1 MAGCGIDT
9 ACNRRAANTNVIM
22 SQSGPKD
29 TFQLDAV
36 STEASLRRR
45 LAEFAQS
52 DAFLRNPHLAD
63 ACRQL
68 WAADEKHGG
77 LVGQLWVEA
86 IFPSAS
92 SGLSLRDL
100 LQKGLICA
108 ELATQLERTDGIP
121 LDRGLYAH
129 QHAVIEAEAGTVGKS
144 RPAIVVTAG
153 TGAGKTEAFLL
164 PVLNALFREKRKPG
178 ESGVRAI
185 ILYPMNAL
193 VNDQVER
200 LYKWLAGQDLVTLF
214 HFTGETP
221 EDEAAAKKE
230 GYPRFDKSR
239 RRTRAEARR
248 SVPDVLVTNYS
259 MLEYMLCRPQD
270 AVFFGKAL
278 RIFVADEAHMYTG
291 TLAAEIAL
299 LLRRVLIRCGLPCD
313 SVLQIATSATLG
325 GDVREFAAKLFSK
338 DLINVQWIRG
348 ESVRPALPEAVAPDK
363 ACRPEDIQLDSL
375 EAAILVGE
383 DGLVEDASLAGV
395 ARSCVRPLVGLG
407 VIAETLQNK
416 MPASVLQHTLS
427 RSPIITQLENAL
439 WNSRSDGIL
448 RLRDLAT
455 ILWSSSNE
463 GAFSATARL
472 LQLGARARCNIND
485 LPLIPHKLHLMAR
498 APVTLSACMNARCST
513 EMSRLPL
520 GGRLVAEAMDQCP
533 DCGCAMLTLCRCD
546 RCGQDLCAGIH
557 RQDNTL
563 NLRPRWHTH
572 PQPPKTEY
580 WFVRLLASGGFPFDL
595 KSRLCEEDSSE
606 TANLERLTE
615 CPNCGADTIS
625 FQPIGFGDGLGLP
638 VVAETLLGAMPV
650 SPSCARS
657 SLPARGRRLLIFSDS
672 RREAAR
678 LGPLLTRNHEI
689 QLARALVGGL
699 LAKQAADQKSIDRL
713 RRDVSRLETD
723 LVDDPDLSP
732 AEKGDIEGELGEKRI
747 RLATVLDGLAIRK
760 WGNRLGAQP
769 LLAEFFHR
777 ESAVRHER
785 ALWDE
790 TAWDQNRLKNTG
802 RISEILAAEFASPA
816 WNRISLETLGLAE
829 VVYPGLA
836 DSSIPKEL
844 AGVLPEKIRACLSQA
859 WPSFLAALVDT
870 IRVDGAITLGNQILD
885 QTSHYFPLGVWVSL
899 KSRFRSGLIPFIGAT
914 ERARRTVFST
924 AVLRASGCSDDDLE
938 SLALTI
944 LKAAFDSLLALAKS
958 ETCDWIEAG
967 TRESADGND
976 VQAVRLVFGE
986 LYLRRPVEPYRCLI
1000 TGGVWPRSV
1009 RGQSPNA
1016 NGRSELVATDHAT
1029 LDADIRLGRA
1039 RHELFDNVTFQLGVW
1054 AEEHSAQL
1062 DSKENRRLQDLFSVG
1077 ARNILS
1083 ATTTLELGIDI
1094 GGLSGVMLGN
1104 VPPGKANYQQRGG
1117 RAGRRADGSSLVA
1130 TYARDN
1136 AYNQAVFR
1144 DFSAFFHRELRKPTV
1159 LLGRERFGRRHLHAY
1174 FMGEF
1179 FRAIYHPDSHV
1190 GAMRAFNSIG
1200 WLCGRPRLPIIQ
1212 PGSAIPEDGQYGPY
1226 EDLVK
1231 PSPWWLEGKAIAEQ
1245 FESFLQ
1251 FVGANPDTYQGSLS
1265 QLLTGTP
1272 ISISVPA
1279 IAAYCRDE
1287 FHKCWVSWSDEY
1299 DRLIFVWKSR
1309 RDEGKAPVLNAI
1321 AHQANVLWRKTV
1333 IEELGLRRF
1342 LPRYGFPIG
1351 LQSLTVPDDKESA
1364 REPVSLERDGILA
1377 VSEYVPG
1384 STILAGGKT
1393 FTSNGI
1399 VSFWDNDYREK
1410 EFGTRLWQ
1418 YACTDGHI
1426 WYSYWSEEP
1435 TSTCKA
1441 AGCLRPKLDMG
1452 KTLLVPRYGYSTAT
1466 WDPPSWSGKQER
1478 VGRAML
1484 VSTEFLNPGNKN
1496 TVDHS
1501 FGNIEGLKAT
1511 LCEGGEILATNGG
1524 TDALGFAICTRCGFA
1539 DSEVKTGSGRE
1550 KLPRRFDL
1558 HTSLRK
1564 KDGKCWGNKEAP
1576 VLRNHHLAAQQVT
1589 DLVQLDFGNLSSSP
1603 LSQRIVTTLG
1613 YALKQAGAERLEL
1626 DPREIGM
1633 TVCRVG
1639 SGNLW
1644 GLQLFD
1650 STAGGAGHVV
1660 ELFGQGRE
1668 WFDRSLSL
1676 MFRDKEHDDTCI
1688 TSCLRCLLTTAS
1700 QYDYELGLLAR
1711 RETRIRLSTLLDPP
1725 SGSTLSEP
1733 E

>member
-1 MAGCGIDT
+1 MIQNEQIDT
-9 ACNRRAANTNVIM
+9 
-22 SQSGPKD
+22 
-29 TFQLDAV
+29 FHLDAV
-36 STEASLRRR
+36 NTEASLRRR

-52 DAFLRNPHLAD
+52 DAFLRDPHLAD
-63 ACRQL
+63 ACRKL
-68 WAADEKHGG
+68 WERDEKHGG

-86 IFPSAS
+86 IFPSVS
-92 SGLSLRDL
+92 SGLSLRNL
-100 LQKGLICA
+100 LQTGLICA
-108 ELATQLERTDGIP
+108 ELATQLELTDGVP
-121 LDRGLYAH
+121 LDRPLYAH
-129 QHAVIEAEAGTVGKS
+129 QYAVIEAEAETVGGS

-164 PVLNALFREKRKPG
+164 PVLNALFREKRKPD

-200 LYKWLAGQDLVTLF
+200 LHKWLAGQDQVTLF

-230 GYPRFDKSR
+230 NYPKFDKSR
-239 RRTRAEARR
+239 RRTRAEARM

-270 AVFFGKAL
+270 AVFFGNAL
-278 RIFVADEAHMYTG
+278 SIFVADEAHMYTG

-299 LLRRVLIRCGLPCD
+299 LLRRVLIRCRLPCE

-325 GDVREFAAKLFSK
+325 GDVREFASKLFSK
-338 DLINVQWIRG
+338 DSMNVRWMRG
-348 ESVRPALPEAVAPDK
+348 ESVRPTLPEAVAPDK
-363 ACRPEDIQLDSL
+363 PCQPQDVQLDSL
-375 EAAILVGE
+375 EAATLVGK
-383 DGLVEDASLAGV
+383 DGLVEDAPLADV
-395 ARSCVRPLVGLG
+395 ARSCVRSLVGSG
-407 VIAETLQNK
+407 VIAETLLNK
-416 MPASVLQHTLS
+416 LPASVLQHTLS
-427 RSPIITQLENAL
+427 RSPVIAQLENAL
-439 WNSRSDGIL
+439 WNSRSEGIL
-448 RLRDLAT
+448 RLRDLAS
-455 ILWSSSNE
+455 ILWNSSDEN
-463 GAFSATARL
+463 AISATARL
-472 LQLGARARCNIND
+472 LQLGARARFNTSD
-485 LPLIPHKLHLMAR
+485 FPLIPHKLHLMAR
-498 APVTLSACMNARCST
+498 APVTVSACMNAQCNT
-513 EMSRLPL
+513 QESRLLL
-520 GGRLVAEAMDQCP
+520 GGRIVAEGVDKCP
-533 DCGCAMLTLCRCD
+533 DCGCATLTLCRCD
-546 RCGQDLCAGIH
+546 RCGQDILAGVH

-563 NLRPRWHTH
+563 NLRPRWHTS
-572 PQPPKTEY
+572 PQPPRTEY
-580 WFVRLLASGGFPFDL
+580 WFFRLLAAGGFPFDL
-595 KSRLCEEDSSE
+595 RSRLCEEDSSE
-606 TANLERLTE
+606 TAYLERLTA
-615 CPNCGADTIS
+615 CPNCEADTVS

-638 VVAETLLGAMPV
+638 VVAETLLAAMPV
-650 SPSCARS
+650 SPSSTRS
-657 SLPARGRRLLIFSDS
+657 WLPARGRRLLIFSDS

-689 QLARALVGGL
+689 QLGRALVAGL
-699 LAKQAADQKSIDRL
+699 LAEQAADTKSIDRL
-713 RRDVSRLETD
+713 KRDIGRLETD
-723 LVDDPDLSP
+723 LRDPGLSL
-732 AEKGDIEGELGEKRI
+732 AEKGDIEGELAEKRS
-747 RLATVLDGLAIRK
+747 RLATVQDGLAIGK
-760 WGNRLGAQP
+760 WENRLGAEP
-769 LLAEFFHR
+769 SLAELFHR

-790 TAWDQNRLKNTG
+790 RTWEQNRLKNMG

-836 DSSIPKEL
+836 SRTIPNEL
-844 AGVLPEKIRACLSQA
+844 AGVLPEKIRTCLSQA
-859 WPSFLAALVDT
+859 WPSFLFALVDT
-870 IRVDGAITLGNQILD
+870 VRVDGAITLGNPIMD

-899 KSRFRSGLIPFIGAT
+899 KSRFRRSLIPFIGAT
-914 ERARRTVFST
+914 ERARRTIFCSRL
-924 AVLRASGCSDDDLE
+924 LRASGCPATDLE
-938 SLALTI
+938 NLAPTL
-944 LKAAFDSLLALAKS
+944 LKAAFDSLLALARS
-958 ETCDWIEAG
+958 ETCNWLEVA

-976 VQAVRLVFGE
+976 AQAFRLVFEE
-986 LYLRRPVEPYRCLI
+986 LYLRRPLEPYRCVI
-1000 TGGVWPRSV
+1000 TGAVWPRSV
-1009 RGQSPNA
+1009 LGQSPNA
-1016 NGRSELVATDHAT
+1016 NGRSELVATNHSA

-1039 RHELFDNVTFQLGVW
+1039 RRELFDNVTFKIGVW

-1062 DSKENRRLQDLFSVG
+1062 NSKENRRLQDLFSIG

-1117 RAGRRADGSSLVA
+1117 RAGRRADGSSIVA
-1130 TYARDN
+1130 TYARGN

-1144 DFSAFFHRELRKPTV
+1144 DFSAFFHRDLRRPTV

-1174 FMGEF
+1174 LIGEF

-1226 EDLVK
+1226 EGLAK
-1231 PSPWWLEGKAIAEQ
+1231 PSSWWLEGKVIAEQ

-1251 FVGANPDTYQGSLS
+1251 FVGANPDTYQDSLS

-1272 ISISVPA
+1272 IFMSVPA

-1287 FHKCWVSWSDEY
+1287 FQKCWVSWSEDY
-1299 DRLIFVWKSR
+1299 DRLICAWKSR

-1393 FTSNGI
+1393 FTSNGL
-1399 VSFWDNDYREK
+1399 VSFWDNGSKEK

-1418 YACTDGHI
+1418 YACTAGHV

-1435 TSTCKA
+1435 ASTCKA

-1478 VGRAML
+1478 IGRAML

-1496 TVDHS
+1496 MVDHR

-1539 DSEVKTGSGRE
+1539 DSEVKNGSSRE
-1550 KLPRRFDL
+1550 NLPRQFDL

-1589 DLVQLDFGNLSSSP
+1589 DLVQLDFGYISGSA
-1603 LSQRIVTTLG
+1603 LSQRVVTTLG
-1613 YALKQAGAERLEL
+1613 YALKLAGAEKLEL

-1633 TVCRVG
+1633 TVCRIG
-1639 SGNLW
+1639 SGNDW
-1644 GLQLFD
+1644 GLQVFD

-1676 MFRDKEHDDTCI
+1676 MIRDKEHDETCI
-1688 TSCLRCLLTTAS
+1688 SSCLRCLLTTAS

-1711 RETRIRLSTLLDPP
+1711 KEARIRLATLLDAVC
-1725 SGSTLSEP
+1725 SS
-1733 E
+1733 

>member
-1 MAGCGIDT
+1 
-9 ACNRRAANTNVIM
+9 M
-22 SQSGPKD
+22 SQNKPKEM
-29 TFQLDAV
+29 FQLDAV
-36 STEASLRRR
+36 STEAFLRRR

-52 DAFLRNPHLAD
+52 NAFLRNPQLAD
-63 ACRQL
+63 ACRKM
-68 WAADEKHGG
+68 WEADEKSGG

-100 LQKGLICA
+100 LQTGLICA
-108 ELATQLERTDGIP
+108 DLVRQLESTQGVP
-121 LDRGLYAH
+121 LDRPLYAH
-129 QHAVIEAEAGTVGKS
+129 QHAVIEAEVKTVGKS

-164 PVLNALFREKRKPG
+164 PVLNALFREKRRPG

-200 LYKWLAGQDLVTLF
+200 LHKWLAGQDQVTLF

-221 EDEAAAKKE
+221 EDDAAAKKE
-230 GYPRFDKSR
+230 GYPKFDKSR

-270 AVFFGKAL
+270 AVFFGNAL

-291 TLAAEIAL
+291 TLAAEMAL
-299 LLRRVLIRCGLPCD
+299 LLRRVLIRCGV
-313 SVLQIATSATLG
+313 SGETILQIATSATLG
-325 GDVREFAAKLFSK
+325 GDVQEFAGRLFSK
-338 DLINVQWIRG
+338 DLTSVQWVRG
-348 ESVRPALPEAVAPDK
+348 ESVRPALPEPVAPVR
-363 ACRPEDIQLDSL
+363 ACRPHDIHLDAL
-375 EAAILVGE
+375 EAAVLVGQ
-383 DGLVEDASLAGV
+383 DGLVEDTALADV
-395 ARSCVRPLVGLG
+395 ARSCVGPLVGPE
-407 VIAETLQNK
+407 VIAETLQDE
-416 MPASVLQHTLS
+416 MPASVLRHTLS
-427 RSPIITQLENAL
+427 RAPIIAQLENAL
-439 WNSRSDGIL
+439 WNSRKEGIL
-448 RLRDLAT
+448 RLRDLAAA
-455 ILWSSSNE
+455 LWNSSDES
-463 GAFSATARL
+463 AISATARL
-472 LQLGARARCNIND
+472 LQLGSRARCSISE
-485 LPLIPHKLHLMAR
+485 LPLVPHKLHLMAR
-498 APVTLSACMNARCST
+498 APVTVSACLNARCSAQ
-513 EMSRLPL
+513 MSRLPL
-520 GGRLVAEAMDQCP
+520 GGRLVAEGVDQCP

-546 RCGQDLCAGIH
+546 RCGQDLVAGIH
-557 RQDNTL
+557 RTDNTL
-563 NLRPRWHTH
+563 NLRPRWHTRV
-572 PQPPKTEY
+572 QPPETEY
-580 WFVRLLASGGFPFDL
+580 WFVRLGDSGGFPFDL

-606 TANLERLTE
+606 TAWLERLTE
-615 CPNCGADTIS
+615 CPNCGADSGS

-638 VVAETLLGAMPV
+638 IVAETLLAAMPV
-650 SPSCARS
+650 SPSSARS
-657 SLPARGRRLLIFSDS
+657 WLPARGRRLLIFSDS

-713 RRDVSRLETD
+713 KRDVDRLGTD
-723 LVDDPDLSP
+723 LEGPNISP
-732 AEKGDIEGELGEKRI
+732 AEKGDLEGELREKRS
-747 RLATVLDGLAIRK
+747 RLSTVLDGLAIRK
-760 WGNRLGAQP
+760 WGHRLDSEP

-777 ESAVRHER
+777 ESAIRHEKT
-785 ALWDE
+785 LWDE
-790 TAWDQNRLKNTG
+790 KVWDQNRTRN
-802 RISEILAAEFASPA
+802 RERVNEILAAEFASPA

-829 VVYPGLA
+829 IVYPLLA
-836 DSSIPKEL
+836 ESAIPNEL
-844 AGVLPEKIRACLSQA
+844 AGMLPEEVRRWLSQV
-859 WPSFLAALVDT
+859 WPRFLAALLDT
-870 IRVDGAITLGNQILD
+870 VRVDGAVTLGSPILD

-899 KSRFRSGLIPFIGAT
+899 KSRFRNGLIPFIGAT

-924 AVLRASGCSDDDLE
+924 AVLRASGCPDADLE
-938 SLALTI
+938 RLAPQI

-958 ETCDWIEAG
+958 KTCDWIEVA
-967 TRESADGND
+967 TRESTDGNS
-976 VQAVRLVFGE
+976 VEAIRLVFAE

-1000 TGGVWPRSV
+1000 TGAVWPRSV

-1016 NGRSELVATDHAT
+1016 NGRSELVATTHGA
-1029 LDADIRLGRA
+1029 LDSDTRLGRM
-1039 RHELFDNVTFQLGVW
+1039 RRELFDNVTFQLGVW

-1062 DSKENRRLQDLFSVG
+1062 DSKENRRLQDLFSIG

-1104 VPPGKANYQQRGG
+1104 VPPGRANYQQRGG
-1117 RAGRRADGSSLVA
+1117 RAGRRADGSALVA

-1144 DFSAFFHRELRKPTV
+1144 DFSAFFHRDLRRPTV

-1174 FMGEF
+1174 LMGEF
-1179 FRAIYHPDSHV
+1179 FRAIYHPDAHV

-1226 EDLVK
+1226 EGLVN
-1231 PSPWWLEGKAIAEQ
+1231 PSPWWLEGKIIAEQ
-1245 FESFLQ
+1245 FECFLQ
-1251 FVGANPDTYQGSLS
+1251 FVSANPDTYQDSLRR
-1265 QLLTGTP
+1265 LLTGTT
-1272 ISISVPA
+1272 IGISVPVL
-1279 IAAYCRDE
+1279 AASCRDE
-1287 FHKCWVSWSDEY
+1287 FHKSWISWSEEY
-1299 DRLIFVWKSR
+1299 DRLIAAWKMR
-1309 RDEGKAPVLNAI
+1309 RDEGKTPVLNAI

-1351 LQSLTVPDDKESA
+1351 LQSLTIPDDKESA

-1399 VSFWDNDYREK
+1399 VSYWDNGSREK

-1418 YACTDGHI
+1418 YACTDGHV

-1441 AGCLRPKLDMG
+1441 AGCLRPKVDMG

-1484 VSTEFLNPGNKN
+1484 VSTEFLNPGDKN
-1496 TVDHS
+1496 TVDRG
-1501 FGNIEGLKAT
+1501 FGNIGGLKAT
-1511 LCEGGEILATNGG
+1511 LCEGGEILAANGG
-1524 TDALGFAICTRCGFA
+1524 TDALGFAVCTRCGFA
-1539 DSEVKTGSGRE
+1539 DSEVKTGTGRDN
-1550 KLPRRFDL
+1550 LPRRFDL
-1558 HTSLRK
+1558 HTNLRK

-1589 DLVQLDFGNLSSSP
+1589 DLVQLDFANVPGPP
-1603 LSQRIVTTLG
+1603 LSQRVITTLG
-1613 YALKQAGAERLEL
+1613 YALKQAGAEILEL

-1639 SGNLW
+1639 NANAW

-1660 ELFGQGRE
+1660 ELFGQGAE
-1668 WFDRSLSL
+1668 WLDRSLST
-1676 MFRDKEHDDTCI
+1676 MFREKEHDDTCI
-1688 TSCLRCLLTTAS
+1688 SACLRCLLTTAS

-1711 RETRIRLSTLLDPP
+1711 KETRVRLSAMMARPVC
-1725 SGSTLSEP
+1725 
-1733 E
+1733 